1 MSRGDDRGREVLVA
15 MARRTLAHARAGTAP
30 LADAVVE
37 VPAATY
43 VDPERWA
50 LEMERVW
57 RRVPLVLAP
66 AAALPEPGSYVAAE
80 IADVPVLVSRG
91 ADGVVRSFVNA
102 CAHRGAVVVE
112 EGRGTARRFTCPY
125 HAWTYDQEGA
135 LVGILDREA
144 FGEIDV
150 ACHGLVELPCEER
163 VGLVF
168 GTLDPA
174 VPLDLDAWLAGY
186 DGVLA
191 HLGLTECRLVGTQAV
206 DGPNWK
212 VAFDGYLDFYH
223 LPILHKQTFGPDYSN
238 KAVYDAWGP
247 HQRLL
252 QPDHRILGALDGVAE
267 DEWPTGDLTT
277 GVWTIFP
284 HISIAGFETSG
295 GRIIMLSQLLPG
307 ADVGRSRTVQ
317 HFLAPF
323 APTEEQSAEI
333 EQRMGF
339 LLDVVRDEDYHTG
352 FGIQRA
358 LRTGTRDH
366 VLFGRNEAGGQRF
379 HAWVDALVAA
389 VDVADTAA
397 CSRAA
402 EVVHQP

>member
-1 MSRGDDRGREVLVA
+1 M
-15 MARRTLAHARAGTAP
+15 
-30 LADAVVE
+30 
-37 VPAATY
+37 
-43 VDPERWA
+43 
-50 LEMERVW
+50 
-57 RRVPLVLAP
+57 
-66 AAALPEPGSYVAAE
+66 
-80 IADVPVLVSRG
+80 
-91 ADGVVRSFVNA
+91 
-102 CAHRGAVVVE
+102 
-112 EGRGTARRFTCPY
+112 
-125 HAWTYDQEGA
+125 
-135 LVGILDREA
+135 
-144 FGEIDV
+144 
-150 ACHGLVELPCEER
+150 
-163 VGLVF
+163 
-168 GTLDPA
+168 
-174 VPLDLDAWLAGY
+174 
-186 DGVLA
+186 
-191 HLGLTECRLVGTQAV
+191 
-206 DGPNWK
+206 
-212 VAFDGYLDFYH
+212 
-223 LPILHKQTFGPDYSN
+223 
-238 KAVYDAWGP
+238 
-247 HQRLL
+247 
-252 QPDHRILGALDGVAE
+252 
-267 DEWPTGDLTT
+267 
-277 GVWTIFP
+277 WTIFP

-323 APTEEQSAEI
+323 APTEEQSVEI